1 MWLKS
6 NWPLAAVVALAL
18 LMVGVLVWN
27 KVSSNSRAAEAADR
41 IEASDMEALPS
52 AVVAPSRVERASR
65 RVRDQVEN
73 EIDDAMA
80 PAPEDPAGGAGVA
93 VRAARGDDAFRGGI
107 ERLRDKASRY

>member
-1 MWLKS
+1 MWLRS
-6 NWPLAAVVALAL
+6 NWPLAVVVAIAL
-18 LMVGVLVWN
+18 LVVGLLVWN
-27 KVSSNSRAAEAADR
+27 KMSANSRATEAANE

-65 RVRDQVEN
+65 RVRDEVEN

-80 PAPEDPAGGAGVA
+80 PTPEDPAGGPGVA
-93 VRAARGDDAFRGGI
+93 VRAGRGDAAFRGGI